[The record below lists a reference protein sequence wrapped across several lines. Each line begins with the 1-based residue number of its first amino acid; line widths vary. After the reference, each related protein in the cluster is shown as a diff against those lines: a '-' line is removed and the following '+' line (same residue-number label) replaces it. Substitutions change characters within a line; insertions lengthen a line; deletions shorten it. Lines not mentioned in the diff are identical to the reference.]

1 MNSEN
6 LVLADNVISEKTLT
20 LLAKDVANGTPY
32 NVSIAL
38 SWDLIDYRDQEHLS
52 RFLNHMDVSIYIIEN
67 YSNDPIKI
75 TKIYDRLPVHIKQKV
90 IKEISK
96 RKDEGSLQ
104 KSIDNVSDLIQS
116 GILDEI

>member
-6 LVLADNVISEKTLT
+6 LVLTENIISEKTFI
-20 LLAKDVANGTPY
+20 LLAKDVTMGTQY
-32 NVSIAL
+32 SVAIAL

-52 RFLNHMDVSIYIIEN
+52 KFLNYLDVSNYILLN
-67 YSNDPIKI
+67 YSSDPIKI

-96 RKDEGSLQ
+96 KRDDGSFQ
-104 KSIDNVSDLIQS
+104 KSIDNVSDLIQA
-116 GILDEI
+116 GIFDDI